1 MNHEPQAHVDERY
14 PHSET
19 TSRIIAAGQEVHHHL
34 GPGFRELFYQR
45 ALALEF
51 PAQELE
57 FSREVWIPLHY
68 RGKRIG
74 RTRVD
79 FLVEQV
85 LVEIKAKGEIEPV
98 DVIQTLSYLKAAG
111 SQVGLLLNFGAKALQ
126 IKRVINT
133 KNR

>member
-14 PHSET
+14 PHSED
-19 TSRIIAAGQEVHHHL
+19 TSRIIAAAQQVHHHL

-45 ALALEF
+45 ALALEL
-51 PAQELE
+51 PVQHLE
-57 FSREVWIPLHY
+57 FSREVWISVHY